1 MKQITKTSATHLIT
15 GGTTGIG
22 LAAARLLLAGGA
34 RVIVTGRNPD
44 TLTAARELLGSD
56 AVVLRSDSGS
66 LEDARA
72 LASLVRPHVETLD
85 GVFLNAGVGQFGP
98 WDTLTPAQFDT
109 MFAVNVRGPFFQLQ
123 SLLPLLHNPSS
134 VVLNAS
140 VAGLLGLPATSIY
153 AASKAALASLGRTL
167 ASELAPRGVRV
178 NTISPGPITTP
189 LYGKLGLTGE
199 AQRTYEANTAA
210 GTMLKRFGTGDE
222 VARLVRFLLS
232 PDSSFIVGEE
242 IVIDGGIQHT

>member
-1 MKQITKTSATHLIT
+1 MQQSIETRATYLIT

-22 LAAARLLLAGGA
+22 LAAAQLLLADGA
-34 RVIVTGRNPD
+34 RIIATGRNAE
-44 TLTAARELLGSD
+44 TLTEARELLGPD

-72 LASLVRPHVETLD
+72 LADLIRPHAETLD
-85 GVFLNAGVGQFGP
+85 GVFFNAGVGQFGP
-98 WDTLTPAQFDT
+98 WETLTPAQFDT

-123 SLLPLLHNPSS
+123 SVLPLLRNPSS

-167 ASELAPRGVRV
+167 ASELTPRGVRV

-189 LYGKLGLTGE
+189 LYGKLGLTSE
-199 AQRTYEANTAA
+199 A
-210 GTMLKRFGTGDE
+210 
-222 VARLVRFLLS
+222 
-232 PDSSFIVGEE
+232 
-242 IVIDGGIQHT
+242 

>member
-1 MKQITKTSATHLIT
+1 MKHSTETRATYLIT

-22 LAAARLLLAGGA
+22 LAAAQLLLGDGA
-34 RVIVTGRNPD
+34 RVIVTGRNPE
-44 TLTAARELLGSD
+44 TLTDAREILGSE

-66 LEDARA
+66 LDDAQT
-72 LASLVRPHVETLD
+72 LADLVRPHAEILD

-98 WDTLTPAQFDT
+98 WETLTPAQFET

-123 SLLPLLHNPSS
+123 SVVPLLRNPSA

-140 VAGLLGLPATSIY
+140 VAGLLGLPATSVY

-189 LYGKLGLTGE
+189 LYGKLGLSAET
-199 AQRTYEANTAA
+199 QRAYEESTVA
-210 GTMLKRFGTGDE
+210 GTLLKRFGLGGE

-232 PDSSFIVGEE
+232 SDSSFIVGEE
-242 IVIDGGIQHT
+242 IVIDGGIRHT